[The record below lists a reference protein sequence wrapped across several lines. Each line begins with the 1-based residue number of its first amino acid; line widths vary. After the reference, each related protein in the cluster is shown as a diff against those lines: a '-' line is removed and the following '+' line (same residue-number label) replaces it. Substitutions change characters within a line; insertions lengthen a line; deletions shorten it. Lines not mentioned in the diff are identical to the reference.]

1 MILKNYPK
9 IRLFIY
15 ILLFASFLTGLHFA
29 WNAAHK
35 PPVHPVAK
43 QGVLD
48 LRNWHFIDGE
58 TIRLNGQWEF
68 YPDAFLPPEPFS
80 SIPTDKSWAV
90 VPAAWG
96 SYSDNNS
103 NRTGFGFGTYRLKL
117 LLPDNNVDQYGME
130 MMVVSSS
137 YELFVNGRSVSKLGQ
152 PSENKQ
158 EHVGKMYPH
167 IASITGTHEMNIVL
181 HVSNY
186 DFPAGGGITKPIKF
200 GTLASVQYEN
210 NFLIAM
216 QLMVAVI
223 YLLHLI
229 YVGLLPLLGVRKK
242 ELFYFAIVVFCMM
255 TGTLL
260 DDNRLLTMW
269 LPISLHWT
277 IKGLMIAMIG
287 ASTLLLTF
295 SASFFA
301 VYQKGKAVRVYLFL
315 CFLYTLAIAILPFHY
330 AITLLPYM
338 AAAVTVPSL
347 FILIM
352 ILRLALKGEEHM
364 IFLLFAAM
372 SVASSIFWGS
382 VKLRFGSD
390 LPYYPFDLIFA
401 FICFASFWFKQFLQT
416 RTNLEQLAFK
426 LQKADKAKD
435 EFLANTSHELRNPL
449 HGMINMAQTVLAST
463 THSISEA
470 SKNNLMLL
478 ITVGRRMSLLL
489 NDLLDVTRL
498 KDRDIHLNKES
509 VRLQNIIS
517 GVFDMLRYLTEDK
530 PVRLEMNISRSF
542 PKIIADENRLI
553 QILFN
558 LIHNAVKFTNEG
570 HVSVHAEAIG
580 DKAYIHIQDSGVG
593 IEADVQRTIFQAYEQ
608 GDSSMTAMS
617 GGFGLGLS
625 ICRQL
630 VELHGGK
637 LTVYSIPGKGSTFTF
652 TMLLDPH
659 SAADE
664 PEFILPS
671 AVEAALSVKSVIA
684 ADSQLVRLDQR
695 KAASETQQN
704 KAAVL
709 AVDDD
714 PVNLKILFNLLDSEF
729 YEVATVTSG
738 KEALKLLETKEW
750 DLIIADVMMPQ
761 MSGYELTQTIRKR
774 FSISELPIL
783 LLTARSRPEDVNTGF
798 MAGANDYVTKPV
810 DAMELRSRVQALTD
824 LKQTV
829 NERLRIEAAWLQA
842 QIQPHFLFNTLN
854 SIASLSVIDQ
864 SRMVQLLEEFGKY
877 LRASFDMKNSERV
890 VPLQH
895 ELDLLHSYL
904 FIEKERFGNRLQ
916 IEWELDELPWLRI
929 PPLSIQPLVE
939 NAVRHGVL
947 ARSSGGSVR
956 IRLKEYGD
964 YIEIAIIDNGVGM
977 EEEKVR
983 NVLEQSRGGIGLR
996 NTDRR
1001 LKQLYGKGLRIES
1014 TEKQGTFVSFTVP
1027 KSSAND
1033 GNSNEL

>member
-1 MILKNYPK
+1 MILKNTPK
-9 IRLFIY
+9 LRLFIY
-15 ILLFASFLTGLHFA
+15 IVVFISFLTCLHFI
-29 WNAAHK
+29 WNAAFN
-35 PPVHPVAK
+35 PPVHPAAK

-48 LRNWHFIDGE
+48 LRSWHFTDKE

-68 YPDAFLPPEPFS
+68 YPNIFLTPDPLGASPGS
-80 SIPTDKSWAV
+80 KSWAA
-90 VPAAWG
+90 VPDKWG
-96 SYSDNNS
+96 NYLNKDTDGS
-103 NRTGFGFGTYRLKL
+103 GFGFGTYRLRI
-117 LLPDNNVDQYGME
+117 LLPDNGTQQFGIETMAI
-130 MMVVSSS
+130 SSS

-152 PSENKQ
+152 PSENPQ
-158 EHVGKMYPH
+158 EHVGKMYPL
-167 IASITGTHEMNIVL
+167 ISSVADTNEMNLVL
-181 HVSNY
+181 HISNY
-186 DFPAGGGITKPIKF
+186 DFPEGGGITKPIKF
-200 GTLASVQYEN
+200 GTLAAVQREDYL
-210 NFLIAM
+210 LIAM

-223 YLLHLI
+223 YILHLI

-242 ELFYFAIVVFCMM
+242 ELIYLSIVIFCMM
-255 TGTLL
+255 LGTLV
-260 DDNRLLTMW
+260 DDNKLLLSW
-269 LPISLHWT
+269 LPIPLEWSIKLLRLSL
-277 IKGLMIAMIG
+277 IG
-287 ASTLLLTF
+287 ASTMLLAF
-295 SASFFA
+295 SANFFPI
-301 VYQKGKAVRVYLFL
+301 YRKDKAIRVYLLL
-315 CFLYTLAIAILPFHY
+315 CALY
-330 AITLLPYM
+330 AIVTLLLPYELVISLSPLRIM
-338 AAAVTVPSL
+338 AISL
-347 FILIM
+347 PPLIILIM
-352 ILRLALKGEEHM
+352 ILRLALKGEDNM
-364 IFLLFAAM
+364 VFLLFAAI
-372 SVASSIFWGS
+372 SLASSIVWATL
-382 VKLRFGSD
+382 KLRTEWD

-416 RTNLEQLAFK
+416 RTNLEQLAYK

-449 HGMINMAQTVLAST
+449 HGMINMAQTVLANT
-463 THSISEA
+463 THSINEA
-470 SKNNLMLL
+470 SKNNLMLI

-498 KDRDIHLNKES
+498 KERDIHLNKES
-509 VRLQNIIS
+509 IRLQNIIS

-530 PVRLEMNISRSF
+530 PVQLEMNISRSF

-570 HVSVHAEAIG
+570 IVSVHAAAIG

-593 IEADVQRTIFQAYEQ
+593 IDTDVQRTIFQAYEQ

-617 GGFGLGLS
+617 GGIGLGLS

-630 VELHGGK
+630 VELHGGE
-637 LTVYSIPGKGSTFTF
+637 LTVQSVPGKGSTFTF
-652 TMLLDPH
+652 TMLLDAH
-659 SAADE
+659 AAADE
-664 PEFILPS
+664 PEFTLPS
-671 AVEAALSVKSVIA
+671 EAETAVSTEAVIA
-684 ADSQLVRLDQR
+684 ANSQLLRLDQR
-695 KAASETQQN
+695 QAASDTEQN
-704 KAAVL
+704 KATVL

-714 PVNLKILFNLLDSEF
+714 PINLKILSSLLDSEF

-738 KEALKLLETKEW
+738 KKALKLLETKEW
-750 DLIIADVMMPQ
+750 DLVIADVMMPQ

-810 DAMELRSRVQALTD
+810 DALELKSRVQALTD

-916 IEWELDELPWLRI
+916 IEWELDDLPWLRI

-947 ARSSGGSVR
+947 SRSSGGTVR
-956 IRLKEYGD
+956 IHLKGYDD
-964 YIEIAIIDNGVGM
+964 YTEIAIIDNGVGM

-983 NVLEQSRGGIGLR
+983 SVLEQNRGGIGLR

-1001 LKQLYGKGLRIES
+1001 LKQLYGKGLCIES
-1014 TEKQGTFVSFTVP
+1014 TVKQGTVVRFSIP
-1027 KSSAND
+1027 KSSTDEANLN
-1033 GNSNEL
+1033 GI

>member
-1 MILKNYPK
+1 M
-9 IRLFIY
+9 R
-15 ILLFASFLTGLHFA
+15 S
-29 WNAAHK
+29 
-35 PPVHPVAK
+35 
-43 QGVLD
+43 
-48 LRNWHFIDGE
+48 WHFTDEE
-58 TIRLNGQWEF
+58 TIRLNGRWEF
-68 YPDAFLPPEPFS
+68 YPNEFLSPDYFNS
-80 SIPTDKSWAV
+80 TPTNKSWAT

-96 SYSDNNS
+96 DYLNNASDG
-103 NRTGFGFGTYRLKL
+103 TGIGFGTYRLRL
-117 LLPDNNVDQYGME
+117 LLPDNDTQQYGME
-130 MMVVSSS
+130 MMVVSSG

-152 PSENKQ
+152 PSANPQ
-158 EHVGKMYPH
+158 EHEGKMYPL
-167 IASITGTHEMNIVL
+167 IASIAGTNEMNIVL

-186 DFPAGGGITKPIKF
+186 DFPNGGGITKPIKF
-200 GTLASVQYEN
+200 GTLAAVQREDYL
-210 NFLIAM
+210 LIAM
-216 QLMVAVI
+216 QLMVAII
-223 YLLHLI
+223 YILHLI

-242 ELFYFAIVVFCMM
+242 EIVYLAIVIFCMLL
-255 TGTLL
+255 GTLV
-260 DDNRLLTMW
+260 DDNKLLVAW
-269 LPISLHWT
+269 LPISLHWN
-277 IKGLMIAMIG
+277 IKLLRLSLIG
-287 ASTLLLTF
+287 ASTMLLAF
-295 SASFFA
+295 SANFFPIYRKDRA
-301 VYQKGKAVRVYLFL
+301 IRVYLLL
-315 CFLYTLAIAILPFHY
+315 CALY
-330 AITLLPYM
+330 AIVTLLLPYEQVISLSPLRIM
-338 AAAVTVPSL
+338 AISL
-347 FILIM
+347 PPLIILIM
-352 ILRLALKGEEHM
+352 ILRLALKGEDNM
-364 IFLLFAAM
+364 VFLLFAAI
-372 SVASSIFWGS
+372 SVVSSIIWATL
-382 VKLRFGSD
+382 KLRADWD

-416 RTNLEQLAFK
+416 RINLEQLAFK

-449 HGMINMAQTVLAST
+449 HGMINMAQTVLANT
-463 THSISEA
+463 THSINEA

-530 PVRLEMNISRSF
+530 PVQLEMNIPRSF
-542 PKIIADENRLI
+542 PNIIADENRLI

-570 HVSVHAEAIG
+570 IVSVHAEAIG

-593 IEADVQRTIFQAYEQ
+593 IDADVQRTIFYAYEQ

-637 LTVYSIPGKGSTFTF
+637 LTVQSVPGKGSTFTF

-659 SAADE
+659 AAAE
-664 PEFILPS
+664 PEFMLPS
-671 AVEAALSVKSVIA
+671 EAEAAVSAESVIA
-684 ADSQLVRLDQR
+684 AHSQLLRLDQR
-695 KAASETQQN
+695 EAASDTEQN
-704 KAAVL
+704 KAFVL

-729 YEVATVTSG
+729 YEVTTVTSG
-738 KEALKLLETKEW
+738 KKALKQLETKEW
-750 DLIIADVMMPQ
+750 DLVIADVMMPQ

-783 LLTARSRPEDVNTGF
+783 LLTARSRPEDVNAGF

-810 DAMELRSRVQALTD
+810 DAMELKSRVQALTD

-916 IEWELDELPWLRI
+916 IEWELDDLPRLRI

-947 ARSSGGSVR
+947 ARSSGGTVR
-956 IRLKEYGD
+956 IRLKGYDD
-964 YIEIAIIDNGVGM
+964 YTEIAIIDNGVGM
-977 EEEKVR
+977 EEEQVR
-983 NVLEQSRGGIGLR
+983 SVLEQNHGGIGLR

-1014 TEKQGTFVSFTVP
+1014 TVKQGTVVSFSVP
-1027 KSSAND
+1027 KSSTDEANL
-1033 GNSNEL
+1033 NEI

>member
-1 MILKNYPK
+1 M
-9 IRLFIY
+9 R
-15 ILLFASFLTGLHFA
+15 S
-29 WNAAHK
+29 
-35 PPVHPVAK
+35 
-43 QGVLD
+43 
-48 LRNWHFIDGE
+48 WHFTDKE

-68 YPDAFLPPEPFS
+68 YPNAFLPPNPFNVTPS
-80 SIPTDKSWAV
+80 SKSWAA
-90 VPAAWG
+90 VPDEWG
-96 SYSDNNS
+96 RYLNKDTDGS
-103 NRTGFGFGTYRLKL
+103 GFGFGTYRLRI
-117 LLPDNNVDQYGME
+117 LLPDNSTQQFGIETMSI
-130 MMVVSSS
+130 SSN

-152 PSENKQ
+152 PSENPQ
-158 EHVGKMYPH
+158 EHIGKMYPF
-167 IASITGTHEMNIVL
+167 IASVEHTNEMNLVL
-181 HVSNY
+181 HISNY
-186 DFPAGGGITKPIKF
+186 DFPEGGGITKPIKF
-200 GTLASVQYEN
+200 GTFAAVQREDHL
-210 NFLIAM
+210 LIAM
-216 QLMVAVI
+216 QLSVTII
-223 YLLHLI
+223 YMLHLI
-229 YVGLLPLLGVRKK
+229 YVALLPLLGVRKK
-242 ELFYFAIVVFCMM
+242 ELVYLAIVIFCMM
-255 TGTLL
+255 LGTLL
-260 DDNRLLTMW
+260 DDNKLLVSW
-269 LPISLHWT
+269 LPISLEWSL
-277 IKGLMIAMIG
+277 KLLRLCLIG
-287 ASTLLLTF
+287 ASTMLLAFSANFFPIYRKGRVIRIYLLLC
-295 SASFFA
+295 A
-301 VYQKGKAVRVYLFL
+301 
-315 CFLYTLAIAILPFHY
+315 LYA
-330 AITLLPYM
+330 
-338 AAAVTVPSL
+338 L
-347 FILIM
+347 FILLLPFEQVISLSPLRILTISLPPLIIFIM
-352 ILRLALKGEEHM
+352 ILRLALRGEEHM
-364 IFLLFAAM
+364 IFLLFAAI
-372 SVASSIFWGS
+372 SVVSSIVWGTL
-382 VKLRFGSD
+382 KLRTAGD

-416 RTNLEQLAFK
+416 RTNLEQLALK

-449 HGMINMAQTVLAST
+449 HGMINMAQTVLENT
-463 THSISEA
+463 TTSISEA

-530 PVRLEMNISRSF
+530 PVRLEMNIPRSF

-558 LIHNAVKFTNEG
+558 LIHNAIKFTNEG
-570 HVSVHAEAIG
+570 IVSVHAEAIG

-593 IEADVQRTIFQAYEQ
+593 IDADVQRTIFQAYEQ

-617 GGFGLGLS
+617 GGIGLGLS

-630 VELHGGK
+630 VELHRGK
-637 LTVYSIPGKGSTFTF
+637 LTVHSVPGKGSTFTF
-652 TMLLDPH
+652 TMLLDSH

-671 AVEAALSVKSVIA
+671 ATEAAVSAKSFIA
-684 ADSQLVRLDQR
+684 ADSQLLRLDQR
-695 KAASETQQN
+695 KAASESEQN
-704 KAAVL
+704 KATVL

-714 PVNLKILFNLLDSEF
+714 PVNLKILFNLLDSEV
-729 YEVATVTSG
+729 YEVTTVTSG

-750 DLIIADVMMPQ
+750 DLIIADVMMPH

-774 FSISELPIL
+774 FSVSELPIL

-810 DAMELRSRVQALTD
+810 DAMELKSRVQALTD

-864 SRMVQLLEEFGKY
+864 SRMVQLLEEFGNY

-956 IRLKEYGD
+956 IRLKDYDD

-977 EEEKVR
+977 EDEKVKS
-983 NVLEQSRGGIGLR
+983 VLEQNRGGIGLR

-1014 TEKQGTFVSFTVP
+1014 TEKQGTVVSFSVP
-1027 KSSAND
+1027 KSSTD
-1033 GNSNEL
+1033 EGNSNEL